1 MDYQWLDEDEALRL
15 CRSGDAAAYAVIV
28 RRYQSEALRFAYLI
42 TGERGAAEDA
52 AQDAFLNAY
61 LNISRYDPNRPFR
74 PWLYKILSNAA
85 LKKRRKSQPGPLDDN
100 TASPTDPQEQAALDE
115 QSATLQLALAQLP
128 EAQRTALA
136 LKYYSGFSEN
146 EIATITRAN
155 VGTVKS
161 RLHYGKLALERIIR
175 ERYPWL
181 ADEHSASPL
190 TLNKEIVQ

>member
-15 CRSGDAAAYAVIV
+15 CRNGDTAAYAVIV

-52 AQDAFLNAY
+52 TQDAFLNAY
-61 LNISRYDPNRPFR
+61 LNIRRYDPARPFR

-85 LKKRRKSQPGPLDDN
+85 LKKRRNPQPQPLEDDIP
-100 TASPTDPQEQAALDE
+100 SPADPHAQAALEE

-128 EAQRTALA
+128 QVQRTALA

-146 EIATITRAN
+146 EIAAITSAN
-155 VGTVKS
+155 LGTVKS

-175 ERYPWL
+175 DRYPWL
-181 ADEHSASPL
+181 ANEYLANPL
-190 TLNKEIVQ
+190 TLDKEALR

>member
-15 CRSGDAAAYAVIV
+15 CRSGDTAAYAVIV
-28 RRYQSEALRFAYLI
+28 RRYQNEALRFAYLI

-61 LNISRYDPNRPFR
+61 LNIRRYDPQRPFR

-85 LKKRRKSQPGPLDDN
+85 LKKRRKPQPQPLDDN
-100 TASPTDPQEQAALDE
+100 IPSPADPHEQAALDE

-128 EAQRTALA
+128 PAQRTVLA

-146 EIATITRAN
+146 EIATITGAN
-155 VGTVKS
+155 VGTIKS

-181 ADEHSASPL
+181 ADEHAASPL
-190 TLNKEIVQ
+190 TLDKEAVK

>member
-1 MDYQWLDEDEALRL
+1 MNYQWLDEDEALRL
-15 CRSGDAAAYAVIV
+15 CRNGDTAAYAVIV
-28 RRYQSEALRFAYLI
+28 RRYQSEALRFTYLI

-52 AQDAFLNAY
+52 AQDAFLDAY
-61 LNISRYDPNRPFR
+61 LHIRRYDPNRPFR

-85 LKKRRKSQPGPLDDN
+85 LKKRRKPQPQPLDDN
-100 TASPTDPQEQAALDE
+100 TPSSADPHTEAVRDE
-115 QSATLQLALAQLP
+115 QSATMQLALAQLP
-128 EAQRTALA
+128 EAQRAALV

-146 EIATITRAN
+146 EIAAITGAH

-181 ADEHSASPL
+181 ANEHAASPL
-190 TLNKEIVQ
+190 TFDKETVK